1 VTGTVVI
8 DALPE
13 HAARYRDTHAIV
25 AIDAFRATTTIVTAL
40 ADGRRAFPVATVAE
54 AAEVAKGLPD
64 PLLAG
69 ELAGERPANF
79 EINNSPYRL
88 STRSDRRPLILLSS
102 AGTQLLGNARGS
114 IAIYVACFRN
124 LSATADYVASRHQRV
139 AVIGAGTR
147 GEPRAEDQMACAWIA
162 LRLTQQGFQPEDAM
176 TGQEI
181 DRWAGADISLINDG
195 PSADYLRSSGQED
208 DIAFVLSHVDDLDLV
223 VAMNGQEAT
232 PVRVRSSALTE
243 GRS

>member
-1 VTGTVVI
+1 MTGSVVI

-13 HAARYRDTHAIV
+13 RAACYRNTHAVV
-25 AIDAFRATTTIVTAL
+25 AVDAFRATTTIVTAL
-40 ADGRRAFPVATVAE
+40 ANGRRVFPVATVAE
-54 AAEVAKGLPD
+54 AAEVAAGLPD

-88 STRSDRRPLILLSS
+88 SGRSDRRPLVLLSS
-102 AGTQLLGNARGS
+102 AGTQLLANARGS
-114 IAIYVACFRN
+114 VAVYVACFRN
-124 LSATADYVASRHQRV
+124 LGATADYVASRHRRV

-162 LRLTQQGFQPEDAM
+162 LRLTQQGFQPEDSM
-176 TGQEI
+176 TRQEI
-181 DRWAGADISLINDG
+181 DRWAAADITFINDG

-208 DIAFVLSHVDDLDLV
+208 DIAYVLSHVDDLDLV
-223 VAMNGQEAT
+223 VAMDGQEARLVGDHS
-232 PVRVRSSALTE
+232 PVLRE